1 MAWVR
6 RTALIVMTVFFAM
19 TVTFVVIRLMPGNP
33 VETLAMDMMRNQGI
47 DYQEAYARAK
57 AMLNYDP
64 DIPIAQQY
72 GRYVSGLLRGN
83 LGESM
88 SYRQPVINVIAGALP
103 WTLLV
108 LSISLLCSF
117 VIGIFV
123 GMFIAWR
130 RDTIIDPIVSIY
142 ASIFGSIPNYIVG
155 LILII
160 IFAVNLR
167 WFPSRGPYDSS
178 VMPGFTWDYIS
189 SVLRHAVLP
198 ISAYIITGVGGWALA
213 MKGNAVNVLG
223 EDYITAARAR
233 GLPERR
239 IITTYV
245 GRNALLPL
253 VTNLAISFGMMF
265 GGSPL
270 IENIFVYPGVG
281 YFLNQA
287 VGRRDFTLMQGMFLM
302 ITVAVVLAN
311 LVAEILYSVLDPR
324 IRQEGYTT

>member
-1 MAWVR
+1 MTLVR
-6 RTALIVMTVFFAM
+6 RLILIIATVFFAM
-19 TVTFVVIRLMPGNP
+19 TVTFVVIRMMPGDP
-33 VETLAMDMMRNQGI
+33 VETLAMDMVSNQGI

-64 DIPIAQQY
+64 DIPIIQQY
-72 GRYVSGLLRGN
+72 GRYVSGLLSGN

-88 SYRQPVINVIAGALP
+88 SYRKPVIQVIAGALP
-103 WTLLV
+103 WTLLI
-108 LSISLLCSF
+108 LSISLLVAF
-117 VIGIFV
+117 IIGIFI
-123 GMFIAWR
+123 GMYIAWKR
-130 RDTIIDPIVSIY
+130 NTIVDPIVSIY
-142 ASIFGSIPNYIVG
+142 ASIAGSIPDYIVG
-155 LILII
+155 FILII

-167 WFPSRGPYDSS
+167 WLPSKGPYDSS
-178 VMPGFTWDYIS
+178 VMPGFNWPYIS
-189 SVLRHAVLP
+189 SVLEHAILP
-198 ISAYIITGVGGWALA
+198 ISAYIITGLGGWALA
-213 MKGNAVNVLG
+213 MKGNAVSVLG

-233 GLPERR
+233 GLSQRR

-253 VTNLAISFGMMF
+253 ITNLAISFGMMF

-287 VGRRDFTLMQGMFLM
+287 VGRRDFMLMQGMFLM

-311 LVAEILYSVLDPR
+311 LIAEILYSILDPR
-324 IRQEGYTT
+324 IRQEG

>member
-6 RTALIVMTVFFAM
+6 RLTLVVLTVFFAM

-47 DYQEAYARAK
+47 DYKEAYTRAK

-64 DIPIAQQY
+64 DIPISQQY
-72 GRYVSGLLRGN
+72 RMYISGLLRGN

-88 SYRQPVINVIAGALP
+88 AYRQPVVSVIAGALP

-108 LSISLLCSF
+108 LSISLFVSF
-117 VIGIFV
+117 LIGVLV
-123 GMFIAWR
+123 GMFIAWKR
-130 RDTIIDPIVSIY
+130 TTILDPVVSVY
-142 ASIFGSIPNYIVG
+142 ASIFGSIPNYIIA

-167 WFPSRGPYDSS
+167 WFPGRGPYDSAAI
-178 VMPGFTWDYIS
+178 PGFNWRFIS

-198 ISAYIITGVGGWALA
+198 VSAYVITDVGGWALA
-213 MKGNAVNVLG
+213 MKGNAVSVLG

-233 GLPERR
+233 GLSDRR

-287 VGRRDFTLMQGMFLM
+287 VGRRDFTLMQGMFFM
-302 ITVAVVLAN
+302 ITLAVVLAN
-311 LVAEILYSVLDPR
+311 LVAEMLYAVLDPR
-324 IRQEGYTT
+324 IRQEGSAT